1 MIENDLI
8 KRIKMPSTYS
18 GKRVDVALAKLL
30 PSLTRVQIKRL
41 LDNNN
46 ILINEKST
54 KPSKIISGGEI
65 VNVILPPPEKLD
77 LLPENIDIEF
87 IYEDKDIVVLNKP
100 PGISVHPGAGIK
112 SGTLVNA
119 LLHRCKDLSG
129 IGGVIRPGI
138 VHRLDKD
145 TSGIMVVAKNDIAHQ
160 KLVEQFKARLV
171 KKRYLALIVG
181 KPKDE
186 KGTISLPLGRH
197 KINRIKISSITN
209 RSKEAVTNWKVL
221 KKFNKLSYIQAEPL
235 TGRTHQI
242 RVHLSESGYPIVGD
256 KLYGINK
263 YSDKYLKLIS
273 TKASRQMLHAYS
285 LSFNHPV
292 TNDFVTFNAPLSPD
306 FEKVLS
312 YIESNE

>member
-41 LDNNN
+41 LHNNN

-197 KINRIKISSITN
+197 KTNRIKISSITN

>member
-1 MIENDLI
+1 
-8 KRIKMPSTYS
+8 MPSTYS

-41 LDNNN
+41 LHNNN

-197 KINRIKISSITN
+197 KTNRIKISSITN